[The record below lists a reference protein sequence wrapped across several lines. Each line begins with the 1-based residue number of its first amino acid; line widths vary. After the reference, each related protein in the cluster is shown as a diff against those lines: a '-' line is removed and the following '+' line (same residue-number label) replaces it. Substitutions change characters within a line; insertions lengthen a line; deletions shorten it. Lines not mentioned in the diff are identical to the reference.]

1 MLQMTKY
8 TEELLL
14 PRTAVKGALLTT
26 ASFPSSVFI
35 PGCFSFPYNS
45 PKTSEAEEV

>member
-1 MLQMTKY
+1 MLQLIKY
-8 TEELLL
+8 TEELLSH
-14 PRTAVKGALLTT
+14 TAVKGALLTT
-26 ASFPSSVFI
+26 GSFPSSVFI